1 VRASSF
7 SPRSRRICLCKN
19 VPIITAVENWTPRFV
34 GRVIVL
40 MFFALVF
47 ILLAV
52 GSNSGS
58 APSTHPSKGEVREAC
73 TQLNY
78 AIQAQQSGNVAGAQE
93 EFAWALMHAQA
104 SPDRALYADIDRE
117 VEAEGVTPIRTTGGK
132 KSDNQQGFA
141 PARTAIS
148 ECRNQG
154 AWPSR

>member
-1 VRASSF
+1 MRASSF
-7 SPRSRRICLCKN
+7 SPQGRRICLCKN
-19 VPIITAVENWTPRFV
+19 VPIIAAVEKWTPRFV

-47 ILLAV
+47 ILLVV
-52 GSNSGS
+52 GSSSGS
-58 APSTHPSKGEVREAC
+58 SPSTHPNKGQVREAC

-117 VEAEGVTPIRTTGGK
+117 VEAGGINPIRTAGGK
-132 KSDNQQGFA
+132 QSDNLQGFG
-141 PARTAIS
+141 PGRTAIS
-148 ECRNQG
+148 ECRTQG
-154 AWPSR
+154 AWP